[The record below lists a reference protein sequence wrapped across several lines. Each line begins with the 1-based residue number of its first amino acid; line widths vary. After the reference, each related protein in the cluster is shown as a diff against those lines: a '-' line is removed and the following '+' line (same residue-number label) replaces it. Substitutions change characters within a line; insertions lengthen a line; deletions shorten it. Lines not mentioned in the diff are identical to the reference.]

1 MWLLCGGLSSFGVV
15 AQVLVALR
23 MVNLV
28 SCEKLA
34 GVIVFS
40 VDEKKLKLLP
50 KMCLESRLAA
60 IGVNVGLALSQYKSK
75 NALPA
80 IAALPAH
87 TVTEWFRDWFVAN
100 QRAIDGSQFRC
111 VARLLCVAMGHE
123 PSSVEASVEL
133 AMNHLDKHKKAF
145 KVMSWPFQ
153 FPVCAPTVCDAQA
166 AVANE
171 IRQLKVGWFKY
182 PSKEFI
188 AAVEAAICDRFSVQ
202 PEAPLLAPGPGAV
215 RCPPSAQ
222 GDVSAAVPLLGLPAF
237 FVVAWERCV
246 F

>member
-1 MWLLCGGLSSFGVV
+1 MI
-15 AQVLVALR
+15 
-23 MVNLV
+23 NLV
-28 SCEKLA
+28 SCVKPA
-34 GVIVFS
+34 GVSVFS
-40 VDEKKLKLLP
+40 VNEKQLKLLP
-50 KMCLESRLAA
+50 EMCLESRLAA
-60 IGVNVGLALSQYKSK
+60 IGVNVGAALSQYKSK
-75 NALPA
+75 KALPA

-100 QRAIDGSQFRC
+100 QPAIAGSQFRC

-153 FPVCAPTVCDAQA
+153 FPVCAPTLCDAQA
-166 AVANE
+166 AVATE
-171 IRQLKVGWFKY
+171 MRKDKVAWYK
-182 PSKEFI
+182 PPTKDFI
-188 AAVEAAICDRFSVQ
+188 AAVEAATCGRVSVQ
-202 PEAPLLAPGPGAV
+202 PEAALVAPGPGAV

-237 FVVAWERCV
+237 FVVAWEAMRVLRVRGCEGLRV
-246 F
+246 